1 MSMRASL
8 LWLVVLLTIGGAD
21 CAQPDSETVLTCAAS
36 DVRHTLRIHA
46 DTGTVEDLGVTPPK
60 VGEAE
65 VTPARYVFRFLE
77 TRDHYELIIRID
89 RATGTGTREL
99 FDDEQQAVKGHGG
112 TDTLACETS
121 SGHL

>member
-8 LWLVVLLTIGGAD
+8 LWLVVLLTLGGAN
-21 CAQPDSETVLTCAAS
+21 CAQPVGQTVLTCAAS
-36 DVRHTLRIHA
+36 DVRHTMRVHA
-46 DTGTVEDLGVTPPK
+46 DTGTVEDLAVTPAK

-65 VTPARYVFRFLE
+65 VTPDLYVFRFFE
-77 TRDHYELIIRID
+77 ARDHYELIIRID

-112 TDTLACETS
+112 TDTLVCEAS
-121 SGHL
+121 SGRL